1 MQRHRGNA
9 ATAARPAVRLSLAAG
24 GAALAAVIA
33 VAPAPASA
41 APGGCTAVTTTAL
54 PLRIPV
60 LDWAESIGVDD
71 RGNVWVGRTYRNAVE
86 RYSPSG
92 ELTATVPVAFPGAIS
107 FGPDGLLYVNT
118 GNAPFSAI
126 TRTGGVVR
134 LDPSAAAPRPEPFV
148 SGLGMANGAD
158 FDAAGNL
165 YVGDTTAGVVRI
177 RPDGT
182 VDADWTDRA
191 PKTVSDNGL
200 AVNGIVVHGDSVYVT
215 LMGSPAARVL
225 RVPLADPG
233 HPTVAAD
240 LAPAPF
246 TAPALPD
253 DLAVGP
259 DGRLYVATTSG
270 HLVRVDPD
278 THTTCTVLAGEP
290 MTAVA
295 AGPGGD
301 LLVSTESGN
310 VLRVHR
316 ALDALLA
323 PSMRQSTS
331 NAR

>member
-1 MQRHRGNA
+1 MERNRGIA
-9 ATAARPAVRLSLAAG
+9 AIAARPTVRLPLAAG
-24 GAALAAVIA
+24 AAALAAVVAI
-33 VAPAPASA
+33 APAPASA
-41 APGGCTAVTTTAL
+41 EPGGCTAVTTTAL

-71 RGNVWVGRTYRNAVE
+71 RGNVWVGRMYRNVVE
-86 RYSPSG
+86 RYNPSG
-92 ELTATVPVAFPGAIS
+92 ELTATVPVAFPGAIA

-134 LDPSAAAPRPEPFV
+134 LDPTAAAPRPEPFV

-182 VDADWTDRA
+182 VDADWTARA
-191 PKTVSDNGL
+191 PKTVSENGL
-200 AVNGIVVHGDSVYVT
+200 AVNGITVQGDSVFVT

-225 RVPLADPG
+225 RVPIADPG

-240 LAPAPF
+240 LAAAPF

-253 DLAVGP
+253 DLTVGP

-270 HLVRVDPD
+270 HLVRVDSE
-278 THTTCTVLAGEP
+278 THATCTVLAGEP

-295 AGPGGD
+295 AGPGRD
-301 LLVSTESGN
+301 LLVSTESGT
-310 VLRVHR
+310 VLRVR
-316 ALDALLA
+316 LD
-323 PSMRQSTS
+323 
-331 NAR
+331 